1 MVQDIDLTS
10 QAWCDII
17 FEGKNKKY
25 GAYYL
30 RKTSNRRHLKALLA
44 VLILVA
50 AVVVIPFLIET
61 VKPEDK
67 EVEVE
72 IGETALTDLEQLK
85 KQLPEE
91 KVIEEF
97 KAPPPPAIK
106 ASIQFVPP
114 VITKREEITTETE
127 IATTDDIIKST
138 DAIGTKTIE
147 SDNKKGEHIDDL
159 EKVVIPAPEKKEEEI
174 FRAVEQQPQFPG
186 GQAELMKYL
195 SSNLKYPPAA
205 AEQGI
210 QGRVVVQ
217 FVVSKTGSISGVKVL
232 QSLHPSC
239 DKEAIRLISSMPKWI
254 PGKQNGNPVN
264 VYYTIPIR
272 FKLQDQ

>member
-1 MVQDIDLTS
+1 MVQDVNLTS
-10 QAWCDII
+10 REWCDII

-44 VLILVA
+44 VIILVA
-50 AVVVIPFLIET
+50 VVVVLPFIIES
-61 VKPEDK
+61 VKPNDK

-72 IGETALTDLEQLK
+72 VGETTLSDLEQLK
-85 KQLPEE
+85 KQLPED

-97 KAPPPPAIK
+97 KAPPPPEVR

-114 VITKREEITTETE
+114 VIVEKVTKETE
-127 IATTDDIIKST
+127 IPPTEEIVKST
-138 DAIGTKTIE
+138 EAIATQTVETGSNKGQTIDE
-147 SDNKKGEHIDDL
+147 L
-159 EKVVIPAPEKKEEEI
+159 EKVVIPTPEKEEDKI

-186 GQAELMKYL
+186 GQSELMKYL
-195 SSNLKYPPAA
+195 SNNLKYPPAA

-217 FVVSKTGSISGVKVL
+217 FVVSKNGAISDVKVL
-232 QSLHPSC
+232 QPLHPSC
-239 DKEAIRLISSMPKWI
+239 DKEAVRLISSMPKWI

-272 FKLQDQ
+272 FKLQEQ

>member
-1 MVQDIDLTS
+1 MVQDVNLTS
-10 QAWCDII
+10 REWCDII

-44 VLILVA
+44 VIILVA
-50 AVVVIPFLIET
+50 VVVVLPFIIES
-61 VKPEDK
+61 VKPNDK

-72 IGETALTDLEQLK
+72 VGETTLSDLEQLK
-85 KQLPEE
+85 KQLPED

-97 KAPPPPAIK
+97 KAPPPPEVR

-114 VITKREEITTETE
+114 VIVEKVTKETE
-127 IATTDDIIKST
+127 IPPTEEIVKST
-138 DAIGTKTIE
+138 EAIATQTVETGNNKGQTIDE
-147 SDNKKGEHIDDL
+147 L
-159 EKVVIPAPEKKEEEI
+159 EKVVIPTPEKEEDKI

-186 GQAELMKYL
+186 GQSELMKYL
-195 SSNLKYPPAA
+195 SNNLKYPPAA

-217 FVVSKTGSISGVKVL
+217 FVVSKNGAISDVKVL
-232 QSLHPSC
+232 QPLHPSC
-239 DKEAIRLISSMPKWI
+239 DKEAVRLISSMPKWI

-272 FKLQDQ
+272 FKLQEQ

>member
-1 MVQDIDLTS
+1 MVQDVNLTS

-30 RKTSNRRHLKALLA
+30 RKTSNRRHIKAILA
-44 VLILVA
+44 VVITVA
-50 AVVVIPFLIET
+50 AAIIIPLLVTKLTPEKET
-61 VKPEDK
+61 ER
-67 EVEVE
+67 EVEV
-72 IGETALTDLEQLK
+72 GETALSDLEQLK

-97 KAPPPPAIK
+97 KAPPPPEIR
-106 ASIQFVPP
+106 ASIAFVPP
-114 VITKREEITTETE
+114 VIVEKVTKETE
-127 IATTDDIIKST
+127 IATTEEVVKST
-138 DAIGTKTIE
+138 EAIGTKTIE
-147 SDNKKGEHIDDL
+147 SDSKKGEHIDDL

-186 GQAELMKYL
+186 GANELMKYL
-195 SSNLKYPPAA
+195 SNNLKYPPAA

-232 QSLHPSC
+232 QPLHPSC
-239 DKEAIRLISSMPKWI
+239 DKEAIRLISSMPNWI

-272 FKLQDQ
+272 FKLQEQ